1 MQLYWTYLGCDP
13 SQQTAIAEACRSR
26 QAELE
31 AKVDLIGGDQRSPLV
46 VTVERADA
54 ASPSWSM
61 QASYYAP
68 RGHSTVEARADDMF
82 DTLDRLIGALS
93 QRIDEQA
100 DQPLSVSER
109 RRGLRGFL
117 PFLQSFRR
125 EGMSREFIA
134 LLRALAGSLHRYIAR
149 EMGTRRSLGELP
161 AGQTS
166 PQEVI
171 DSALLKAWH
180 RFDQRDDQQPL
191 DAWFVQLMEESL
203 DELAQP
209 TAERSLDARQ
219 PTPTTE
225 PRETQTFETV
235 EHVTEPETTALAR
248 TIAEQPDVDPWNRL
262 DVETKQTRLHAML
275 RGLSRE
281 QRQALMLQTLEGFNE
296 TEIADLQSRSVD
308 AVLRDLDEA
317 KQSVREMFTE
327 HDYPDIQEQLER
339 EALARPRRSHRT

>member
-1 MQLYWTYLGCDP
+1 MQLYWNYIGCDQ
-13 SQQTAIAEACRSR
+13 SQQAAIAEACQSR

-31 AKVDLIGGDQRSPLV
+31 AKVDLIGGDQGSPLV

-54 ASPSWSM
+54 ASPAWLM

-68 RGHSTVEARADDMF
+68 RGHSTVAARADEMLE
-82 DTLDRLIGALS
+82 TLDRLVGALS

-109 RRGLRGFL
+109 RRGLSGFL

-134 LLRALAGSLHRYIAR
+134 MLSSLAGSLHRYLGR
-149 EMGTRRSLGELP
+149 EMWTRRSLGEIP

-166 PQEVI
+166 PQEI
-171 DSALLKAWH
+171 MDSALLKAWE

-191 DAWFVQLMEESL
+191 DAWLVRLMEESL

-209 TAERSLDARQ
+209 TAERSLEERRPA
-219 PTPTTE
+219 PTTE
-225 PRETQTFETV
+225 PHETQTFETV
-235 EHVTEPETTALAR
+235 EHVSESETMALAR

-281 QRQALMLQTLEGFNE
+281 QRQALMLEALEGFNE
-296 TEIADLQSRSVD
+296 TEIADLQSRSVE
-308 AVLRDLDEA
+308 AVVGDLDEA
-317 KQSVREMFTE
+317 KRSVREMFTE
-327 HDYPDIQEQLER
+327 QDYPEVQEQLEQ